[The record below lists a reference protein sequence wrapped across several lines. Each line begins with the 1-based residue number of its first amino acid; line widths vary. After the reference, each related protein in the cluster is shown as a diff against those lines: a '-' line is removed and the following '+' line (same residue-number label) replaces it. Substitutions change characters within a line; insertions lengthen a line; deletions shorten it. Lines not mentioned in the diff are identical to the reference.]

1 VKLIMENWKRFL
13 EEDEVQEVAQGMGP
27 GGLSELGDITFEIDD
42 DGHYYNIYINS
53 GGKEIGDFQLDREG
67 PCGTYTTHAYT
78 ENEVKGKIG
87 PFVYDMLIELGTL
100 LGVRV
105 ASSEHPSGLLD
116 SLESTQPAGTRA
128 IDVWNYYYQNRND
141 LDKKPLECAPR
152 KFQYG
157 MKYVYPPWAK
167 EKPYSIKNPPPE
179 IELRSQAINH
189 SYTKP
194 PIFLKQLKA
203 SGKLT
208 GPDEIMKLIP
218 GGS

>member
-1 VKLIMENWKRFL
+1 MKLIMENWKKFL
-13 EEDEVQEVAQGMGP
+13 QEDEVQEVAQGMGP
-27 GGLSELGDITFEIDD
+27 GGLSELGDITFKIKD
-42 DGHYYNIYINS
+42 DGYYYNIYIIDGS
-53 GGKEIGDFQLDREG
+53 EEIGDFQLDREG

-105 ASSEHPSGLLD
+105 ASSSDPSGLHD
-116 SLESTQPAGTRA
+116 RIGSNQSGTRA
-128 IDVWNYYYQNRND
+128 IEVWEYYYKNRHD
-141 LDKKPLECAPR
+141 LDKKQLECTAR
-152 KFQYG
+152 KFQYDR
-157 MKYVYPPWAK
+157 KYVYPPWAQGRHAL
-167 EKPYSIKNPPPE
+167 KNPPPE
-179 IELRSQAINH
+179 IELRSMAINH

-218 GGS
+218 GDS